1 MNDAQSAMVVPLR
14 STTADSHANLVAF
27 LFTDIEASSLKW
39 LNHRA
44 AMQDALRAHDEIL
57 RKAIGGHG
65 GEVFKT
71 GGDAFNAAFRRP
83 SDAVGAAIDA
93 QQALARHDWSA
104 VGGLAV
110 RMAVHVGTA
119 ERREGDYF
127 GPALN
132 RVARLLT
139 LGHGGQVLVTSSASE
154 LIAAERENLHAL
166 RLLGTHTLDDPLQPV
181 AVYQV
186 DVPNLPHEFPPLRTI
201 ENRPTNLPR
210 QPTPLIGRDAEL
222 GHVSEL
228 LSQHQMVTVTG
239 TGGVG
244 KTRITLEAGAKLLDR
259 FPDGVW
265 LVELAAISDASLVP
279 GAVTTAL
286 GIDTSSAK
294 TPLEA
299 MLSRLRH
306 QDLLLLL
313 DNCEHVIEAAAA
325 MVEALLAVAPR
336 LRVLVSS
343 QEPLGIAGEHI
354 FRLPSLSVPKQAQ
367 LQAEEALR
375 GGAVQLFVDRAKAVD
390 RRFAL
395 DDRNASTVAAI
406 CRRLDG
412 IPLAIEMA
420 AARAPMLG
428 VEKLAQKLDERFRVL
443 TGGRRTALPRQQTL
457 RATLDWSYGLL
468 SERERT
474 VLRRVA
480 IFAGGFTLEGA
491 GSVAGDDAIDE
502 FEVIDILSHLVARSL
517 VVADTDDGGGTRYRL
532 LETTRAYALEKLA
545 EANQSA
551 AIERRHAMFVRD
563 LFDRAYS
570 DWYTLPDVDWC
581 NAYLPERD
589 NLRNAL
595 DWALGPHGEP
605 AIGIEI
611 AGTSHPVW
619 WELSLMAEGRQR
631 MEGMAPHV
639 DESVPPKAAGRFWLA
654 FGRYWMN
661 VAPMRSSEARA
672 RATTLLR
679 QAGLPVEVAYTL
691 LSYAR
696 TLPATPEFEAQAEQA
711 LAEAWPL
718 VERTR
723 LPRLL
728 GLYFAARGYRLVASN
743 PALAREHLESALSH
757 WRAAGAEGQLLN
769 DLGNLADLTW
779 TTGDLPRAVASMRE
793 ALALVRSSS
802 LSNRQVLG
810 GILGNLAGALI
821 EQGDLDDGL
830 AAMREAIPLICESGT
845 FFRFG
850 DHFSLRLAKAGSAH
864 LAARLLGYTDGEHE
878 RFKANRQENEA
889 RARAS
894 LHSILSA
901 ATAPGELASAMA
913 EGAKLTEDEA
923 VRIALTDP
931 T

>member
-1 MNDAQSAMVVPLR
+1 
-14 STTADSHANLVAF
+14 
-27 LFTDIEASSLKW
+27 
-39 LNHRA
+39 
-44 AMQDALRAHDEIL
+44 
-57 RKAIGGHG
+57 
-65 GEVFKT
+65 
-71 GGDAFNAAFRRP
+71 
-83 SDAVGAAIDA
+83 
-93 QQALARHDWSA
+93 
-104 VGGLAV
+104 
-110 RMAVHVGTA
+110 MAVHVGTA

-154 LIAAERENLHAL
+154 LIAAEREHVHAL

-186 DVPNLPHEFPPLRTI
+186 DVPNLPHEFPPLRTT

-210 QPTPLIGRDAEL
+210 QPTSLIGRDAEL
-222 GHVSEL
+222 DHVAAL
-228 LSQHQMVTVTG
+228 LSQRQLVTVTG

-244 KTRITLEAGAKLLDR
+244 KTRITLEAGTKLLDR

-325 MVEALLAVAPR
+325 MVEALIAVAPR
-336 LRVLVSS
+336 VRVLISS
-343 QEPLGIAGEHI
+343 QEPLGIAGEQI
-354 FRLPSLSVPKQAQ
+354 FRLPSLSVPKEAQ
-367 LQAEEALR
+367 VPSADAMR
-375 GGAVQLFVDRAKAVD
+375 SGAVQLFVERAKAAD
-390 RRFAL
+390 PRFAL
-395 DDRNASTVAAI
+395 DERNASTVAAI

-474 VLRRVA
+474 VLRRLS

-517 VVADTDDGGGTRYRL
+517 VVADTDENGGTRYRL

-545 EANQSA
+545 EAQESA
-551 AIERRHAMFVRD
+551 ATERRHAMFFRD
-563 LFDRAYS
+563 LFDRVCG

-595 DWALGPHGEP
+595 DWAFGPQGEP
-605 AIGIEI
+605 SIGIEI
-611 AGTSHPVW
+611 AGTSHQVW
-619 WELSLMAEGRQR
+619 WQLSLIAEARQR
-631 MEGMAPHV
+631 MEGMAAHV
-639 DESVPPKAAGRFWLA
+639 DESVSPKAAGRFWLA
-654 FGRYWMN
+654 FGRFWMN
-661 VAPMRSSEARA
+661 VAPIRSSEAYA
-672 RATTLLR
+672 RATALLR
-679 QAGLPVEVAYTL
+679 QAHLPIEVAYTL
-691 LSYAR
+691 VSYAR
-696 TLPATPEFEAQAEQA
+696 SLPEAPDFQAQAEQA
-711 LAEAWPL
+711 LAEARPL
-718 VERTR
+718 VERTK
-723 LPRLL
+723 LPRLI
-728 GLYFAARGYRLVASN
+728 GMYFAARGYRLTSSN
-743 PALAREHLESALSH
+743 PALAREHFESALSH
-757 WRAAGAEGQLLN
+757 WRAAGAEGQILN
-769 DLGNLADLTW
+769 VLGNLADLTW
-779 TTGDLPRAVASMRE
+779 TTGDLQRAVASMRE

-802 LSNRQVLG
+802 LSNRVVLG
-810 GILGNLAGALI
+810 VILANLAGALI
-821 EQGDLDDGL
+821 EQGELDDAL
-830 AAMREAIPLICESGT
+830 TAMREAIPLICESGT

-878 RFKANRQENEA
+878 RFNVHRQVNEA

-894 LHSILSA
+894 LLSVLTERIA
-901 ATAPGELASAMA
+901 AADLAQQIA
-913 EGAKLTEDEA
+913 EAAKLTEDEA
-923 VRIALTDP
+923 VQLALTP
-931 T
+931 

>member
-1 MNDAQSAMVVPLR
+1 VNDAQSAMVIPLR
-14 STTADSHANLVAF
+14 SATADSHADLVAF

-44 AMQDALRAHDEIL
+44 AMQEALRAHDEIL
-57 RKAIGGHG
+57 RKAILKHG

-93 QQALARHDWSA
+93 EQALASHDWSA

-154 LIAAERENLHAL
+154 LIVAERENVHAL

-186 DVPNLPHEFPPLRTI
+186 DVPNLPHEFPPLRTT

-228 LSQHQMVTVTG
+228 LTQHQMVTVTG

-325 MVEALLAVAPR
+325 MVEALLAVAPKV
-336 LRVLVSS
+336 RVLVSS

-367 LQAEEALR
+367 LRAEEALR
-375 GGAVQLFVDRAKAVD
+375 EGAVQLFVDRAKAVD

-412 IPLAIEMA
+412 IALAIEMA

-428 VEKLAQKLDERFRVL
+428 VDKLAQKLDERFRVL

-474 VLRRVA
+474 VLRRLA

-517 VVADTDDGGGTRYRL
+517 VVADTDEGGGTRYRL

-545 EANQSA
+545 EAEESA
-551 AIERRHAMFVRD
+551 AIERRHAMFFRD
-563 LFDRAYS
+563 LFDRAYG

-595 DWALGPHGEP
+595 DWAFGPHGEP

-611 AGTSHPVW
+611 AGTSHHVW
-619 WELSLMAEGRQR
+619 WQLSLIAEVRQR

-654 FGRYWMN
+654 FGRFWMN
-661 VAPMRSSEARA
+661 IAPIRTSEVGARA
-672 RATTLLR
+672 AALLR
-679 QAGLPVEVAYTL
+679 QANLPIEVAYTL
-691 LSYAR
+691 ASYVRA
-696 TLPATPEFEAQAEQA
+696 LPAEADFESQAEQA

-718 VERTR
+718 VERAK

-728 GLYFAARGYRLVASN
+728 GLYFSARGYRLTGSN
-743 PALAREHLESALSH
+743 PALAREHLETALRH

-769 DLGNLADLTW
+769 DLGNLADITW
-779 TTGDLPRAVASMRE
+779 STGDVARAVQSMRE

-810 GILGNLAGALI
+810 VGLGNLAGALT
-821 EQGDLDDGL
+821 EQGEIDE
-830 AAMREAIPLICESGT
+830 AVVAMREAVPLLCESGT

-850 DHFSLRLAKAGSAH
+850 DHFALRLAKAGSVRP
-864 LAARLLGYTDGEHE
+864 AARLLGYTDSEHE
-878 RFKANRQENEA
+878 RFKASRQVNEA
-889 RARAS
+889 RAHAS

-901 ATAPGELASAMA
+901 AMAPGELASAMA
-913 EGAKLTEDEA
+913 EGAKLGEDEA
-923 VRIALTDP
+923 VKLALTDR
-931 T
+931 